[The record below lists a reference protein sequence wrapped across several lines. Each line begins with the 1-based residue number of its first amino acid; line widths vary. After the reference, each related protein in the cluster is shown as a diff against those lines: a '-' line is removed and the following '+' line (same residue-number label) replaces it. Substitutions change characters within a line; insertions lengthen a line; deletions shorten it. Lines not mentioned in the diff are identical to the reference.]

1 MGQIKGNVNIMVKSE
16 INLDESFPNGLS
28 IIPGYVLSLRLDH
41 NHFGGGIIA
50 FAREDI
56 PS

>member
-1 MGQIKGNVNIMVKSE
+1 MGQIKGNVNIMVISE